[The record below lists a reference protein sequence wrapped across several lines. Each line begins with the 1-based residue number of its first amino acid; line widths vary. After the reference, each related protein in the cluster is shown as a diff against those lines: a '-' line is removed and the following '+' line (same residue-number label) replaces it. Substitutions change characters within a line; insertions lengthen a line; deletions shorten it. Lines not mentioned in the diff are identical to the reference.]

1 MHSTE
6 RKVDGT
12 FAAGDGVEEE
22 TWELELNDESM
33 GIFFWEEMS
42 VIGVEGRKFW

>member
-6 RKVDGT
+6 RKVDGA

-22 TWELELNDESM
+22 TWELELNGESM
-33 GIFFWEEMS
+33 GIFLEEMS
-42 VIGVEGRKFW
+42 LIGVEG

>member
-33 GIFFWEEMS
+33 GIFL
-42 VIGVEGRKFW
+42 GRNECDRCGR